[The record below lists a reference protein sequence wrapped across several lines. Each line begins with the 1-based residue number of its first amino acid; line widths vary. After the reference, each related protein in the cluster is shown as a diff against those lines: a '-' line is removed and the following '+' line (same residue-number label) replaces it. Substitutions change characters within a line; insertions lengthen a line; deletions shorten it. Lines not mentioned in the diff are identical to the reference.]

1 MAAPLSLL
9 EELARAAESNV
20 TKDQLIVLF
29 EREVAEDVEKIMDFR
44 RLSTELRIQTSQPL
58 IQIKMGIRFR
68 LFYQIFRFRCANQI
82 QIYSLLINKQ
92 HLTIRRRDG
101 YVAELRASRSCDDTL
116 GTIEMLSGMLLDDME
131 KASRLLLMARE
142 T

>member
-44 RLSTELRIQTSQPL
+44 RLSTELRV
-58 IQIKMGIRFR
+58 
-68 LFYQIFRFRCANQI
+68 
-82 QIYSLLINKQ
+82 
-92 HLTIRRRDG
+92 TIRRRDG

-131 KASRLLLMARE
+131 KASRLLLMDLMMPLSQLE
-142 T
+142 HK